1 MCRIKCKKKFETA
14 AKVTYFIDIIPIYAR
29 LQPKEAFMIIIKTK
43 SKIQQTL
50 TEFRANGKTIG
61 FIPTMGALHE
71 GHISLIQTSKADN
84 DITVCSI
91 YVNPTQFNNAVDLQ
105 KYPVTIER
113 DIDLLEAADCNILFL
128 PSTGEMYNDGEI
140 NKQYELGMLEKVLE
154 GKYRP
159 GHFQGV
165 CIIVDKL
172 LEAVQPSSIYLGKKD
187 YQQCMVI
194 SKMIVDRIYSVK
206 VELCDTIREADG
218 LAMSSRNTRLNA
230 EERLTAL
237 KIFESLKLIQE
248 KIKPGNLDNIKLS
261 ATKFLTDNGYKVDY
275 TEIADAQTLELVNE
289 WDGKKKMVALVAAY
303 LNDVRLIDNLILQ

>member
-61 FIPTMGALHE
+61 FIPTMGALHK